1 MGWATKY
8 TWLPFYGTPWIL
20 RFSPTLSESCS
31 QISQDD
37 GRVEGGGYS
46 FGLHAF
52 EWDHPQRHEVTWS
65 IDVHHVPYCKSMC
78 THMYI
83 YIHILKSSVSQ
94 NHESWPFSCDG
105 YPKNNKFAMGVNGC
119 ASLCSALEHG
129 KHERASIGSFG
140 FPNVQCNSME
150 WGWNL
155 VALRNTGYWDM
166 WWREMGLKIHLGW
179 FG

>member
-1 MGWATKY
+1 ME
-8 TWLPFYGTPWIL
+8 LPGSSVSPPRCQSHVL
-20 RFSPTLSESCS
+20 RFL
-31 QISQDD
+31 
-37 GRVEGGGYS
+37 RMMVV
-46 FGLHAF
+46 LK
-52 EWDHPQRHEVTWS
+52 EVATALAYMHSNEITHNDMKWLGPLMS
-65 IDVHHVPYCKSMC
+65 IMYRTAKVCAHTCI
-78 THMYI
+78 YI
-83 YIHILKSSVSQ
+83 YTHTYIYKKKKKSSVSQ

-129 KHERASIGSFG
+129 KHEHASIGSFG